1 MQLSNFLLP
10 EWLPEKAVLNK
21 GLTVVHKLKP
31 LVCISSVLVMSP
43 VSVADTLSLNAAED
57 AEHTALT
64 LYPNAALVEQGF
76 NKPIKPGV
84 QTIVLQNIS
93 DQVLLDSLTIQGQ
106 GYVKS
111 VQLTR
116 QPLTYDQLMK
126 SVIGKSVSVY
136 QSGNYL
142 SSSRQG
148 TLLAYENKLGIVSVA
163 DGEHLLV
170 DLRDQNGLRIALPK
184 ATLPKANFTPQL
196 MAQWQGKENTE
207 QAKVRYLTTGLSY
220 SNHYAI
226 AIEPEQKKLNI
237 TVNTILANKTRTQFN
252 QAEVTL
258 AAGDLGMPA
267 YSPKFKERARME
279 MAMAP
284 DAVGAAPPEALGEL
298 NFYHFKEAF
307 AIPAHSE
314 QQLTL
319 LSEQGIA
326 YQRHYEHAFYS
337 SPFSR
342 QMSSEHERP
351 VTLYEF
357 TTESDLPSGEVR
369 VFQQDSRGR
378 SQWIGQSSL
387 ADTGAGQKVK
397 LRLGES
403 FDIDIMRKKQD
414 VKQIDKNTLQID
426 WQVEIQNS
434 KTEEV
439 SLVLADQDAS
449 LLSLSLLEGAEIIGH
464 NRMQVKLPA
473 KQKTTVTY
481 RSTHRR

>member
-1 MQLSNFLLP
+1 MRSSNSLLP
-10 EWLPEKAVLNK
+10 QKKGVNK
-21 GLTVVHKLKP
+21 SLALLHRLKP
-31 LVCISSVLVMSP
+31 LACISSVLVMSP
-43 VSVADTLSLNAAED
+43 LGVADTLSLNAAED

-64 LYPNAALVEQGF
+64 LYPNTALIEQGF
-76 NKPIKPGV
+76 SKSIKQGA

-93 DQVLLDSLTIQGQ
+93 DQVLLDSLTIHGQ
-106 GYVKS
+106 GHVKS

-126 SVIGKSVSVY
+126 SVMGKSVSVY
-136 QSGNYL
+136 QAGNYL

-148 TLLAYENKLGIVSVA
+148 RLLAYENKLGIVSVA
-163 DGEHLLV
+163 DGEHLIV
-170 DLRDQNGLRIALPK
+170 DLRDPNGLRIALPQD
-184 ATLPKANFTPQL
+184 TLPNANFTPQL
-196 MAQWQGKENTE
+196 MAQWQGKDTTQ

-226 AIEPEQKKLNI
+226 AIEPKQKKLDI
-237 TVNTILANKTRTQFN
+237 TVNTILANKTRTEFN

-258 AAGDLGMPA
+258 AAGDLGVPA
-267 YSPKFKERARME
+267 RSPQLKGRARME
-279 MAMAP
+279 MAMA

-298 NFYHFKEAF
+298 NFYHFKQAF
-307 AIPAHSE
+307 DIPAHSE

-319 LSEQGIA
+319 LSEKDVA
-326 YQRHYEHAFYS
+326 YQRHYEHLFYS
-337 SPFSR
+337 SPFNR
-342 QMSSEHERP
+342 QVSSEHERP

-357 TTESDLPSGEVR
+357 TTESDLPSGDVR

-378 SQWIGQSSL
+378 SQWIGQSSIS
-387 ADTGAGQKVK
+387 DTAAGQKVK
-397 LRLGES
+397 LQLGES
-403 FDIDIMRKKQD
+403 FDIDIQRKKQD
-414 VKQIDKNTLQID
+414 VQQIDKNTLQVD

-449 LLSLSLLEGAEIIGH
+449 LLSISSVKGAETIGH
-464 NRMQVKLPA
+464 NRMQVVLPA
-473 KQKTTVTY
+473 KGTVSVTY

>member
-1 MQLSNFLLP
+1 MRSFMSLL
-10 EWLPEKAVLNK
+10 LQKKQVNK
-21 GLTVVHKLKP
+21 SLVKLHKLKP
-31 LVCISSVLVMSP
+31 LMCISTVMVMSP
-43 VSVADTLSLNAAED
+43 LAVADTLSLNAAED

-64 LYPNAALVEQGF
+64 LYPNTALIEQGF
-76 NKPIKPGV
+76 SKSIKQGA

-93 DQVLLDSLTIQGQ
+93 DQVLLDSLTIHGQ

-126 SVIGKSVSVY
+126 SVMGKSVSVY

-163 DGEHLLV
+163 DGGHLIV
-170 DLRDQNGLRIALPK
+170 DLRDPNGLRIALPQD
-184 ATLPKANFTPQL
+184 TLPNANFTPQL
-196 MAQWQGKENTE
+196 MAQWQGEDTTQ

-226 AIEPEQKKLNI
+226 AIEPEQNKLDI

-258 AAGDLGMPA
+258 AAGDLGTSTYAPR
-267 YSPKFKERARME
+267 KQRVQME
-279 MAMAP
+279 MAMA

-298 NFYHFKEAF
+298 NFYHFKQAF
-307 AIPAHSE
+307 DIPAHSE

-319 LSEQGIA
+319 LAEKGVT
-326 YQRHYEHAFYS
+326 YQRHYEHLFYS

-342 QMSSEHERP
+342 QMNSEHERP

-357 TTESDLPSGEVR
+357 TTESDLPSGDVR

-378 SQWIGQSSL
+378 SQWIGQSSIS
-387 ADTGAGQKVK
+387 DTGAGQKVK

-403 FDIDIMRKKQD
+403 FDIDIQRKKQD
-414 VKQIDKNTLQID
+414 VQQIDKNTLQVD

-449 LLSLSLLEGAEIIGH
+449 LLSISSVKGAETVGH
-464 NRMQVKLPA
+464 NRMQVVLPA
-473 KQKTTVTY
+473 KETVTVTY